1 MPVQQQNP
9 RNSGLLPVF
18 MSFTILLFRPMAAIA
33 MTIMNLLS
41 SLSGVKISADTPAFR
56 AMVVITDAMIKYSMN
71 IGNDLLRL
79 NPDCFSPETPVASAC
94 LLRI

>member
-18 MSFTILLFRPMAAIA
+18 MSLTILLFRPMAAMA

-41 SLSGVKISADTPAFR
+41 SLSGVKISADTPALR
-56 AMVVITDAMIKYSMN
+56 AMVVINDAIMKYSMN

-79 NPDCFSPETPVASAC
+79 NLDFFSPGSPAASAC
-94 LLRI
+94 LMRT